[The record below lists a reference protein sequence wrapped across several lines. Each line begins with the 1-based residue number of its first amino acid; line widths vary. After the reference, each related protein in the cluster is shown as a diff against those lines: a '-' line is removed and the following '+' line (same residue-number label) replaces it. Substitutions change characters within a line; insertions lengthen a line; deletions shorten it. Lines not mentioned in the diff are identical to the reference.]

1 MNLLLIEAT
10 ELGSD
15 ATVSLKDRR
24 SNHIIHILGCKPG
37 DRIRVG
43 VINGPI
49 GTGEIL
55 AVRGDGRNTEVDL
68 YFTPAD
74 NSFVEPPVDLILG
87 LVRPIMLKRLMTQAV
102 SLGVGRIF
110 LIRSNRVEK
119 SFFEASLLKDEN
131 YRQYLLQGMEQAKD
145 TYLPQVIMHERFK
158 PFIEDVI
165 PGLDS
170 KYKRKLL
177 AHPAAGMDLKQTV
190 GSRISGRTLLAVGPE
205 GGWVDYEVEKFLEQ
219 SFVPVNMGHRVLRT
233 DTAVVALL
241 AQLMLLQE
249 KRKRRQD

>member
-1 MNLLLIEAT
+1 
-10 ELGSD
+10 
-15 ATVSLKDRR
+15 
-24 SNHIIHILGCKPG
+24 
-37 DRIRVG
+37 
-43 VINGPI
+43 
-49 GTGEIL
+49 
-55 AVRGDGRNTEVDL
+55 
-68 YFTPAD
+68 
-74 NSFVEPPVDLILG
+74 
-87 LVRPIMLKRLMTQAV
+87 
-102 SLGVGRIF
+102 LGVGRIF

-131 YRQYLLQGMEQAKD
+131 YRQFLLQGMEQAKD